1 MKTIIISDETHSILK
16 EFSKKN
22 SIKLNAW
29 VDKLIL
35 SELEKLNV
43 DNKKV

>member
-1 MKTIIISDETHSILK
+1 MKTIIINDETHRILK
-16 EFSKKN
+16 EFTKKN

-35 SELEKLNV
+35 SELERLNA